1 MLSEKMDKVAIAI
14 VEVLVKELSVC
25 DQLFLFDGRTN
36 VYDLA
41 KEVMSVCCRDA
52 YHFQAAKHSLRHYLE
67 DEGFGKESDHWHA
80 ARMRSQ
86 RTLNYINER
95 RAITAVHHK
104 GAGHCADGL
113 EPPPMDEIA
122 DKLDGY
128 KLDAFQFWEI
138 GNVHDMRLV
147 KAIVD
152 RRFSRK
158 NYSADDIARDFA
170 EYDQVIEEKKAVWN
184 EAKGEVAYLAYLAF
198 QTLESKYSPEFVY
211 RIACEMARSGK
222 FELPNLGR
230 RVMAYCGEVGGYSCL
245 DLARRSQVSHIGFDC
260 ALISRRNDYL
270 REIISYDGNE
280 LELSLR
286 HAFEARVVVALMG
299 SRMTYQGMPIQRWF
313 NENTSVDDWL
323 SVSRYC
329 SYFDVWDNNKDLSD
343 KKVVRNIKRIYSAI
357 SWDYKN
363 PDFRS

>member
-1 MLSEKMDKVAIAI
+1 MLNEKMDKVAAAI
-14 VEVLVKELSVC
+14 VEVLMKELSIR
-25 DQLFLFDGRTN
+25 DQLFLFDGQTN

-41 KEVMSVCCRDA
+41 KEVMSICCRDA

-80 ARMRSQ
+80 ARMRNQ
-86 RTLNYINER
+86 RTLDYINER
-95 RAITAVHHK
+95 RAIAAEHHK
-104 GAGHCADGL
+104 EAGHYGDGL
-113 EPPPMDEIA
+113 EPPPMNDIA

-158 NYSADDIARDFA
+158 NYSADDVARDFA
-170 EYDQVIEEKKAVWN
+170 EYDQAMAKKKAVWN
-184 EAKGEVAYLAYLAF
+184 EMEGEEAYLAYLAF
-198 QTLESKYSPEFVY
+198 QTLESKYSLEFIY

-222 FELPNLGR
+222 PEPPNLGR

-245 DLARRSQVSHIGFDC
+245 DLARLSQVDHVGFDC
-260 ALISRRNDYL
+260 ALIGRRNDYIE
-270 REIISYDGNE
+270 EIVSFDGDE
-280 LELSLR
+280 LELSLQR
-286 HAFEARVVVALMG
+286 AFEARVAVALLV
-299 SRMTYQGMPIQRWF
+299 SRMTYRGTPIQQWF
-313 NENTSVDDWL
+313 NENTSVNDWL

-329 SYFDVWDNNKDLSD
+329 AYFDVWDNDKDLSD
-343 KKVVRNIKRIYSAI
+343 KRVVRGIKRIYSAI